1 MKRFSL
7 ILFFS
12 MIFLLAACTP
22 QKNIEKITQIQT
34 VEVSHYTVMTM
45 QQPLNY
51 LVDFKEK
58 NTYVVLNPLS
68 NETSNNQEKRKIF
81 GPFKGDVQA
90 FYDSAEKFHFLDWKT
105 NYQNKDIQD
114 GHSYKIKITFTDGTE
129 KLIQGQNAYPE
140 EWSGM
145 EKAFETLTGI
155 NILSTQDY
163 L

>member
-1 MKRFSL
+1 MKHFSL
-7 ILFFS
+7 IFFIS
-12 MIFLLAACTP
+12 MIFLFAACTP
-22 QKNIEKITQIQT
+22 QKNTEKIAQIQT

-45 QQPLNY
+45 EQPLNY

-68 NETSNNQEKRKIF
+68 NETSNNQETHKIF
-81 GPFKGDVQA
+81 GAFKGDVQA
-90 FYDSAEKFHFLDWKT
+90 FNDSAKKFHFLDWKT
-105 NYQNKDIQD
+105 NYQNNDIQD